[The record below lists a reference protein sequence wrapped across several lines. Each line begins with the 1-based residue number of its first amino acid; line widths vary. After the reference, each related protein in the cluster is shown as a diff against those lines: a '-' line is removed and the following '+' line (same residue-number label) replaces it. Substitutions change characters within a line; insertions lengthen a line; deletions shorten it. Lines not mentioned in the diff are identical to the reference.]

1 MYVQN
6 DQRLTDYGDKLIKL
20 EEFFS
25 IWGTSNT
32 RPLQMN
38 SLSVV
43 TDFLKIELLLKK
55 EKLLGICDADYS
67 ND

>member
-43 TDFLKIELLLKK
+43 TDFLKIESLLKK
-55 EKLLGICDADYS
+55 ENLLEICDADYS